1 MVVVETTR
9 LRLRRFTLDDA
20 EFVLELVNEPSFV
33 ENIADKGLRTLDDAR
48 RFILEGSWTCQEK
61 KGYGQ
66 FVVELR
72 DSGEAVGICGLL
84 YRDSLGL
91 TDIGFAFLPEHWGRG
106 FAFEAASAVLEY
118 GRSTLGIE
126 KIVGLTSEDN
136 LASIKVLRKLGM
148 EFERRVKMSD
158 DDPGTVLYA

>member
-1 MVVVETTR
+1 MSIVETPR
-9 LRLRRFTLDDA
+9 LRLRQFTLDDA

-33 ENIADKGLRTLDDAR
+33 SNIADKGLRTPDDAR

-61 KGYGQ
+61 PGYGQ
-66 FVVELR
+66 FVVELKEG
-72 DSGEAVGICGLL
+72 GEPVGICGLL
-84 YRDSLGL
+84 YRDSLDL
-91 TDIGFAFLPEHWGRG
+91 TDIGFALLPDYWGQG
-106 FAFEAASAVLEY
+106 YAFEAASTVLEY

-148 EFERRVKMSD
+148 EFERTVKMSD
-158 DDPGTVLYA
+158 DDPGTVLYS